1 MGTQQ
6 GKCRFAPAK
15 GARKDSMG
23 QFKFARGHVEDEA
36 TCVPMEKVEESGSCG
51 LVVGIAG
58 GGSAECAQD

>member
-1 MGTQQ
+1 
-6 GKCRFAPAK
+6 
-15 GARKDSMG
+15 MG

-51 LVVGIAG
+51 LVVEIAG